1 MKPEAMDDMTGI
13 SADGSR
19 PAAPAGAHA
28 AAGILGTWERT
39 ADGRVILDADA
50 ARALLGEGGGSG
62 ASMQAVDYASMLR
75 LRDRAR
81 LANALFQARP
91 GRRHS
96 VTYAVVV
103 DGVERRIVERG
114 RFHATPGEGGVAG
127 TGVLLEADE
136 DDPLGASGD
145 ASLEGVVED
154 CLDIRRRIGARSG
167 STHLV
172 TMLDVILIELGRELA
187 RSARSG

>member
-13 SADGSR
+13 SADGAP

-50 ARALLGEGGGSG
+50 ARALLGEGGCSG
-62 ASMQAVDYASMLR
+62 ASMQAAEYASMLQ

-81 LANALFQARP
+81 LANALFHAGP
-91 GRRHS
+91 GRSHRVS
-96 VTYAVVV
+96 YAVVD
-103 DGVERRIVERG
+103 DGVERRVVERG
-114 RFHATPGEGGVAG
+114 RFHGIPGDGGIRG
-127 TGVLLEADE
+127 TGVLMEADE
-136 DDPLGASGD
+136 DDPLGTSGD
-145 ASLEGVVED
+145 ASLEGLVED
-154 CLDIRRRIGARSG
+154 CLGIRRRLGGRSG